1 MKAVSKSLTIAV
13 VAIFLLATTA
23 FVQNDL
29 FFQIKKQLTIFSD
42 LFREVA
48 TRYVDEID
56 PETLMKRG
64 IDGMLSGLDPY
75 TVFVDEGEQQQM
87 EILSSGTYGGIGI
100 EAGFRGNRVVIVT
113 PIDGYPAHRAGL
125 RPGDIILEIN
135 GISVEGFSPE
145 EVQRLTVG
153 DVGTPIEIV
162 IMRPGTNQSITFNL
176 ERERIEVR
184 NISYVTTL
192 GERSE
197 IGYVQLTRFGQRAG
211 EELRSRLIEM
221 NENGN
226 LEGIILDL
234 RNNPGGLL
242 NEAVEIVD
250 KFIEPGV
257 TVVETRGRHEDLNN
271 VYTTSEPPLFE
282 ETPIVVLINRG
293 SASASEIVA
302 GALQDLDR
310 AVVLGENSF
319 GKGLVQT
326 IRPLS
331 YNTSLKITISEY
343 FTPSGRGIQAMN
355 YGGDYGSTGDLVP
368 DSLRRAFKTKNGRV
382 VYDGHGVEPDIQFE
396 EGRSTLLE
404 TALLRDNMYFFFVNE
419 KIAGASEDYADMDI
433 PAGIYNEFRRF
444 LIERGFTFETP
455 VDSHIEQIDRN
466 MDLFSNR
473 ESAGKNLDEL
483 QALLRDY
490 KISLIMDNREVI
502 ERELFSEWISQ
513 TRGVSERQRRMLD
526 FDSYVQKSLEL
537 LKERNRYYSILT
549 P

>member
-13 VAIFLLATTA
+13 VAFFILATTA
-23 FVQNDL
+23 FVQNDR
-29 FFQIKKQLTIFSD
+29 FFQIKKQLTIYSD
-42 LFREVA
+42 LFREVS
-48 TRYVDEID
+48 TRYIDEID

-64 IDGMLSGLDPY
+64 IEGMLSGLDPY
-75 TVFVDEGEQQQM
+75 TVFVDEGEQQQI

-100 EAGFRGNRVVIVT
+100 EAGFRGERVVIIT

-135 GISVEGFSPE
+135 GTSVEGFSPE
-145 EVQRLTVG
+145 EVQRLTIG
-153 DVGTPIEIV
+153 DVGTSVEIV
-162 IMRPGTNQSITFNL
+162 VRRPGINQSITFNL

-184 NISYVTTL
+184 NISFVTTL
-192 GERSE
+192 GEQSE
-197 IGYVQLTRFGQRAG
+197 IGYVQLTRFGQRTS

-221 NENGN
+221 KETGN
-226 LEGIILDL
+226 LKGIILDL

-242 NEAVEIVD
+242 NEAVDVVD

-282 ETPIVVLINRG
+282 DTPLVILINRG

-310 AVVLGENSF
+310 AVVIGENSF

-343 FTPSGRGIQAMN
+343 FTPSGRGIQAMS
-355 YGGDYGSTGDLVP
+355 YGVEAGNVGDSVP
-368 DSLRRAFKTKNGRV
+368 DSLRRAFQTKNGRV
-382 VYDGHGVEPDIQFE
+382 VYDGHGVEPDILFKE
-396 EGRSTLLE
+396 SRSSLLE

-419 KIAGASEDYADMDI
+419 KITGSSESYSDQEI
-433 PAGIYNEFRRF
+433 PDGLYNEFRRY
-444 LIERGFTFETP
+444 LIERGFTYETP
-455 VDSHIEQIDRN
+455 VDSHIEQIGDN
-466 MDLFSNR
+466 LDLFSNS
-473 ESAGKNLDEL
+473 ESAGKSLNEL
-483 QALLRDY
+483 KALLRDY
-490 KISLIMDNREVI
+490 KLSVVMDNREDI

-513 TRGVSERQRRMLD
+513 TRGVAERQRRMLD
-526 FDSYVQKSLEL
+526 YDSYVQQSLEL
-537 LKERNRYYSILT
+537 LKERNRYNSILT